1 MDVLTVKGL
10 EMDAVYRVRQEE
22 EPGGL
27 LLPRIALGSSAV
39 SERPSPAHEN
49 HGGRGED
56 E

>member
-22 EPGGL
+22 EPEGL
-27 LLPRIALGSSAV
+27 LLPRIAMVSTAV
-39 SERPSPAHEN
+39 SERSSPAHEN
-49 HGGRGED
+49 RGGRGED